1 MGSEMSNSLDKFGK
15 VFIEEARDRSIRLF
29 DKRIHGSMRDEG
41 SQKLFGKVNSLS
53 DDAQDVIKEIIPDV
67 VDLCLH
73 NMLNLFEENEDL
85 QIIVDGE
92 NLNDMSDGLAGE
104 LYTSDGWI
112 HRFSNERH
120 RE

>member
-1 MGSEMSNSLDKFGK
+1 MSNSLDKFGR

-29 DKRIHGSMRDEG
+29 DKRIHGSMRDEE

-53 DDAQDVIKEIIPDV
+53 DDAQDVIKEIIPDI

-120 RE
+120 REL